1 MSTLTATATAAT
13 PSVTADD
20 ATALWRDLV
29 IEDLA
34 PLTAGQFRAGTCICW
49 VDEPQDD
56 RDTRNEAAVTVR
68 LN

>member
-1 MSTLTATATAAT
+1 MSTLTATATAST
-13 PSVTADD
+13 TADD

-34 PLTAGQFRAGTCICW
+34 PLGAGQFQAGTCICW
-49 VDEPQDD
+49 VDEPQDA
-56 RDTRNEAAVTVR
+56 RGTRNDAAVTVR

>member
-13 PSVTADD
+13 TPVTADD

-34 PLTAGQFRAGTCICW
+34 PLSAGQFQAGTCICW
-49 VDEPQDD
+49 VDEPQDA
-56 RDTRNEAAVTVR
+56 RGTRNDAAVTVR